1 MEGKGN
7 PPPPTSQPERSPP
20 EGSSATPSGAVGAEV
35 LQLFA
40 EEAEVARRTVETG
53 RVRVATVTHTRDH
66 LADEWLART
75 NVEVDRIPIDRVIEA
90 IPPVKE
96 DAGLTIIPIVEETVV
111 VERKLVLKE
120 ELHIRRKQT
129 TERFQQTVPL
139 RYQTAQITRIPA
151 PEGAAD
157 AEAAAGSIT
166 KRNPEDT

>member
-1 MEGKGN
+1 MEEKGN
-7 PPPPTSQPERSPP
+7 PPPRSSLPDKSSSEDSSTSGTGR
-20 EGSSATPSGAVGAEV
+20 AEV

-40 EEAEVARRTVETG
+40 EEAKVSRQTVETG

-66 LADEWLART
+66 LVDELLART
-75 NVEVDRIPIDRVIEA
+75 SVEVERIPVGRVVEE
-90 IPPVKE
+90 IPPVKD
-96 DAGLTIIPIVEETVV
+96 DAGLIVIPIVEETVI

-139 RYQTAQITRIPA
+139 RYQTAQVTRTPA
-151 PEGAAD
+151 QQAAPD
-157 AEAAAGSIT
+157 AEAVAGSIT